1 MSSRRFDYESATW
14 VAARLRPGERS
25 SAGFCLEE
33 ALCHLPERGRVLE
46 VGCGAGRFL
55 RAISVARP
63 GLVRVGCD
71 VSRSA
76 LARLAAEAPEI
87 EIRAIEGEGGL
98 PAADAEFDAVLA
110 LDVLEHLEDPDAM
123 LAESWRVLAPGG
135 ILHLHVPCEGDV
147 LSPWRWLPAQAG
159 ERGLKRRFGGHLQR
173 FRRAELLARVEAAGF
188 ERLRV
193 RYSLHALGA
202 LADVAAFLVL
212 AAAWR
217 RGGTPRTTADLV
229 AGASPL
235 VRGVDALLWCEARLF
250 SRVPSWSV
258 HLSARRVA
266 GGGGEEC
273 LRAPR
278 RAPGK

>member
-1 MSSRRFDYESATW
+1 MSSRFDYEAATW
-14 VAARLRPGERS
+14 AAARLRPGERS
-25 SAGFCLEE
+25 SAGFRLEE

-55 RAISVARP
+55 RALSAARP
-63 GLVRVGCD
+63 GLLRVGCD
-71 VSRSA
+71 VSRNA
-76 LARLAAEAPEI
+76 LAQLAAEAPEI
-87 EIRAIEGEGGL
+87 EIRALEREGRL

-135 ILHLHVPCEGDV
+135 VLHLYVPCEGDP
-147 LSPWRWLPAQAG
+147 LSPWRWLPGQG
-159 ERGLKRRFGGHLQR
+159 RERGLKRRFGGHLQR

-202 LADVAAFLVL
+202 LADVGAFLAL
-212 AAAWR
+212 AAGQR
-217 RGGTPRTTADLV
+217 RSRTPRTTADLV

-235 VRGVDALLWCEARLF
+235 VRAVDGLLWCEARLL

-258 HLSARRVA
+258 HVSARRVA
-266 GGGGEEC
+266 PGGRTG
-273 LRAPR
+273 RPAAPR
-278 RAPGK
+278 PAHGK